1 MVISANGIWMCRS
14 AGVNLQ
20 PSLATNNWRQI
31 ANVDTATQCV
41 FTGAVITAATYNLP
55 ISQSAAQFDSTTSNI
70 IVTMPTITALSS
82 TDTSGRIQLFR
93 FLKRSQANSVTINL
107 AAGNTFLDGSTS
119 WVLTAQGL
127 YSMYAIFQSTLWSKG

>member
-1 MVISANGIWMCRS
+1 
-14 AGVNLQ
+14 
-20 PSLATNNWRQI
+20 
-31 ANVDTATQCV
+31 
-41 FTGAVITAATYNLP
+41 VITAATYNLP